1 MTRLFGTDG
10 IRGKAGEF
18 PLDEKTCYWIGAA
31 LTMLLKKQSEL
42 PQVIIGH
49 DTRESGSYIEEKIS
63 DGIKCFGGVVHT
75 TGIIPTPGIAFLT
88 KKFGFDA
95 GIIVSASHNPYQDNG
110 IKIFNSKGLKLAQKV
125 EQEIEKIVLEQN
137 KKESA
142 PCTIIAGEEIKKNY
156 LTFYTDFL
164 LSLIDSSQSFSEYN
178 IVLDCANGAVS
189 EIGPMIFRQLGAEV
203 DTVFCSPDG
212 KNINKECGALH
223 PWHMCNRV
231 LESGADLGIAFD
243 GDGDRAILADHKGTI
258 LDGDY
263 TIMICAQYMKKMK
276 KLSSR
281 KIVATVMS
289 NIGLEYALNKEK
301 LNLVRAQVGDKYV
314 LEKMMQEGANLGGE
328 QSGHIIFS
336 DILTA
341 GDGIIT
347 AIEIMNIMKA
357 TKKRLAELAQNLIK
371 YPQILLNVPVKEK
384 IPLHELPKLSKTV
397 EEIEKA
403 LDGSGRLLLRY
414 SGTEPIAR
422 IMIEGLEQKI
432 IETYAQ
438 KIAQV
443 IKNEI
448 GN

>member
-18 PLDEKTCYWIGAA
+18 PLDEKTTYWIGAA
-31 LTMLLKKQSEL
+31 LTTLIKKQSEL

-63 DGIKCFGGVVHT
+63 DGIRSFGGVVHT
-75 TGIIPTPGIAFLT
+75 AGIIPTPGIAFLT
-88 KKFGFDA
+88 KKFVFDA

-110 IKIFNSKGLKLAQKV
+110 IKIFNKEGLKLARKV
-125 EQEIEKIVLEQN
+125 EKEIEKIVLQQI
-137 KKESA
+137 KEESS
-142 PCTIIAGEEIKKNY
+142 PCTIIAGEKINKDY
-156 LTFYTDFL
+156 LTFYKEFL
-164 LSLIDSSQSFSEYN
+164 LSLIDNPRPFAEYK

-189 EIGPMIFRQLGAEV
+189 EIGPMVFCQLGAEI
-203 DTVFCSPDG
+203 DTIFCSPDG

-231 LESGADLGIAFD
+231 VESGSDLGIAFD
-243 GDGDRAILADHKGTI
+243 GDGDRAILSDHNGTI
-258 LDGDY
+258 LDGDH
-263 TIMICAQYMKKMK
+263 TLLICAQNMKRMK
-276 KLSSR
+276 KLSSK

-289 NIGLEYALNKEK
+289 NIGLEYSLNKEN
-301 LNLVRAQVGDKYV
+301 LHLVRAQVGDKYV

-347 AIEIMNIMKA
+347 AIEILNIMK
-357 TKKRLAELAQNLIK
+357 TSGKSLAELAQGLVK
-371 YPQILLNVPVKEK
+371 YPQVLLNVPVKEK
-384 IPLHELPKLSKTV
+384 IPLNELPKVLKTA
-397 EEIEKA
+397 EEIERA

-422 IMIEGLEQKI
+422 IMIEGTEQST

-438 KIAQV
+438 KIAQA

-448 GN
+448 GD